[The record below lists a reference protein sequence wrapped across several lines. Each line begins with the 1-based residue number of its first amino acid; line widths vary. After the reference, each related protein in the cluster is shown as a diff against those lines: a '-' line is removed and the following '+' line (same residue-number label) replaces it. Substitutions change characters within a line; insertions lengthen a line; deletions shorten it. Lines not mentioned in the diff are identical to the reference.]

1 MKEQNKTRRSFL
13 LKTIGASAALAIAG
27 WFGFSRK
34 KKTETIKML
43 TQDGR
48 LVEIDKNLVRPSGKK
63 IKDEEIHTWVNNKSA
78 KTKNN

>member
-13 LKTIGASAALAIAG
+13 LKTIGASAAVAIAG
-27 WFGFSRK
+27 WFGLSRK
-34 KKTETIKML
+34 KKTETVKML

-48 LVEIDKNLVRPSGKK
+48 LVEIDKNLVRSSGNK
-63 IKDEEIHTWVNNKSA
+63 IKDEEIHNWVNNKSA